1 MSYVI
6 VNNATGKLYKARGN
20 FSHNMYETERG
31 AKGVATR
38 LNGTLPDAAD
48 APYEAM
54 SYTAYREKFPVKMVT
69 RTNLMSGLQY
79 EEAEDTPNFCSP
91 ASEAYWSM

>member
-6 VNNATGKLYKARGN
+6 MNVGTEKLYKAPGKYGN
-20 FSHNMYETERG
+20 NTYETERA

-38 LNGTLPDAAD
+38 LNKEYGHTKQWV
-48 APYEAM
+48 AM
-54 SYTAYREKFPVKMVT
+54 SAQAFREAHPVKMVT
-69 RTNLMSGLQY
+69 RINLMSGLPF

>member
-6 VNNATGKLYKARGN
+6 VNADTEKLYKAPGEYR
-20 FSHNMYETERG
+20 HNSYETERA

-38 LNGTLPDAAD
+38 LSNANGKPGS
-48 APYEAM
+48 PWYAM
-54 SYTAYREKFPVKMVT
+54 SYIAYREKFPVKMVT
-69 RTNLMSGLQY
+69 RINLMSGLPF
-79 EEAEDTPNFCSP
+79 EEAEDTPGFCSP